1 MKINRL
7 DEKRVLVVLGG
18 SDMRDFALDFGVM
31 SMSDAHSRKI
41 LLRLTRLACL
51 RSGIDTRGKRLN
63 VEAIMLGDGCYLLVT
78 VKNKPRRYR
87 LKRGGALCYEFDES
101 GALLDAAEAAFRRGF
116 NCVKNS
122 ACEWNGKYYLIF
134 DYPALPIALAG
145 ILSEFGEKRGGALL
159 CARVRER
166 GKVLC
171 ARSALTAI
179 GSLMV

>member
-87 LKRGGALCYEFDES
+87 LKRGG
-101 GALLDAAEAAFRRGF
+101 RRGF

-134 DYPALPIALAG
+134 EYPALPKALAG